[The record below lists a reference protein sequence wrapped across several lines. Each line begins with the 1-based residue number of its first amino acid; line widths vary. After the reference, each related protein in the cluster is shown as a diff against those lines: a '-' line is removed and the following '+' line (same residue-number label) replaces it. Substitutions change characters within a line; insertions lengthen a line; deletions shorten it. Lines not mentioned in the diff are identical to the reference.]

1 MKFPDVIGKNLLR
14 QTLHFPQDL
23 KADLNLFFI
32 PFWQWQ
38 QEEVDSWVPF
48 VQELA
53 VGLKNFDF
61 FELPTIES
69 RGKLTQ
75 WFINEGMR
83 AGIPNNPTRART
95 VTLYLN
101 KRKFQRALDIQE
113 EDHIHLFIVNR
124 VGEILYHDR
133 GEFDPEKGKAL
144 QTLLKKPSKK

>member
-1 MKFPDVIGKNLLR
+1 MKFPDVFGKNLLR
-14 QTLHFPQDL
+14 EIVHFPKDL
-23 KADLNLFFI
+23 KANLNLLFI

-53 VGLKNFDF
+53 LGMKNFDF

-69 RGKLTQ
+69 RSKLAQ

-95 VTLYLN
+95 ITLYLN
-101 KRKFQRALDIQE
+101 KKKFQQSLDIQD
-113 EDHIHLFIVNR
+113 EDHIHLFVVDG
-124 VGEILYHDR
+124 VGEVLYHER
-133 GEFDPEKGKAL
+133 GAFDSAKGKSL
-144 QTLLKKPSKK
+144 QKKLNSLSKK